1 MKLIIVR
8 QLDWIKITIPY
19 NNTIQYQYNSI
30 SIEYNWALKGNCIAN
45 GLNFTSTF
53 IQRKLTS
60 CQFVYEE
67 TNLNAQYCY
76 HEIEQ

>member
-1 MKLIIVR
+1 M
-8 QLDWIKITIPY
+8 QLNI
-19 NNTIQYQYNSI
+19 NTTQYQLNITEHS
-30 SIEYNWALKGNCIAN
+30 LKGNCIAI
-45 GLNFTSTF
+45 GLNFTTF